1 MIWLLIPDKD
11 NYYYLNYSNL
21 AALSS
26 QEIFEGAPGDRVLS
40 VPPVVT
46 QTSIRLLIRVMMR
59 VMIRVMSIRIGGP
72 KFDITVTA
80 DNPHLICDRKDY
92 ENIVLAMHGR
102 TNWNRASA
110 QENRPELFGSCTHRP
125 CV

>member
-1 MIWLLIPDKD
+1 M
-11 NYYYLNYSNL
+11 
-21 AALSS
+21 
-26 QEIFEGAPGDRVLS
+26 RVK
-40 VPPVVT
+40 
-46 QTSIRLLIRVMMR
+46 MR
-59 VMIRVMSIRIGGP
+59 VMDMRTRGRQFNIKIN
-72 KFDITVTA
+72 A

-110 QENRPELFGSCTHRP
+110 PENRPELSGSCTHRP